1 MFSWDIENLDD
12 VFCFRMMC
20 CTYIISNDRAL
31 NMDASS
37 NFQGSL
43 PISSDALLEQLDKW
57 GINYKRYDHNPLQ
70 TVEDSKEIQDKFLP
84 TQEGGGHLKNL
95 YLRDKKKKNVL
106 LIAEQDT
113 NIDLKALSKA
123 IGCANLSFGSPER
136 LMQNLGIRPGAVT
149 PLSMISGVQ
158 NNVSLFM
165 DSSLR
170 NCSKIYVHPLVND
183 RTLEM
188 SLVEL
193 ERFLG
198 IIGVDFDWID
208 F

>member
-1 MFSWDIENLDD
+1 
-12 VFCFRMMC
+12 
-20 CTYIISNDRAL
+20 
-31 NMDASS
+31 MDASS
-37 NFQGSL
+37 NFQSSL
-43 PISSDALLEQLDKW
+43 PISSDSLLKQLDKW
-57 GINYKRYDHNPLQ
+57 GIIYKRYDHKPLQ
-70 TVEDSKEIQDKFLP
+70 TVEDSKEIQDKFLH
-84 TQEGGGHLKNL
+84 TQEGGGHTKNL
-95 YLRDKKKKNVL
+95 YLRDKKKKNIL
-106 LIAEQDT
+106 LLAEQDT
-113 NIDLKALSKA
+113 NIDLKAFSKA

-149 PLSMISGVQ
+149 PLSMINGVQ
-158 NNVSLFM
+158 NNVLLFM

-193 ERFLG
+193 KRFLG